1 MYECIGSIQLSDK
14 TSS

>member
-14 TSS
+14 TTS